1 LRSQADN
8 PDDDIRHVGILGG
21 GQLARMMALAGI
33 PLGLE
38 FHFLDPSGSACASRL
53 GKLHQAE
60 FSDLSAIRAMAAEID
75 VATFDFE
82 NVPAASARSL
92 ASEVTLLP
100 CVSALESCQD
110 RLLEKRLLQSLGI
123 PVAAFRSISSR
134 TDLLSAVDSIGLP
147 AMLKTRR
154 LGYDGRGQARLNQ
167 HEDLEPAWQA
177 LGQSDLILEA
187 FVPFTAE
194 CSLITVRS
202 ESGDVRY
209 WPLTKSV
216 HANGVLQLSQP
227 GILPIGLQ
235 AEAEGIVSKLL
246 RHWEYVGVLAVEFF
260 VVQGGLLVN
269 EMAPRVHNSGHWT
282 LDAAVTSQFENHL
295 RAICG
300 FPLGDTAMTDHALM
314 FNWISELPDM
324 SWLLT
329 EQGLHWHDYGK
340 IPRQG
345 RKLGHATLVGRNE
358 QDLMQRASRI
368 AAGLGGHWP
377 ELLTR
382 LQSPT

>member
-1 LRSQADN
+1 MRSQADN
-8 PDDDIRHVGILGG
+8 PDDGIHHVGILGG

-154 LGYDGRGQARLNQ
+154 LGYDGRGQVRLNQ
-167 HEDLEPAWQA
+167 HEDLEPAWQD

-227 GILPIGLQ
+227 GILPTSLQ

-300 FPLGDTAMTDHALM
+300 FPLGT
-314 FNWISELPDM
+314 P
-324 SWLLT
+324 
-329 EQGLHWHDYGK
+329 
-340 IPRQG
+340 P
-345 RKLGHATLVGRNE
+345 
-358 QDLMQRASRI
+358 
-368 AAGLGGHWP
+368 
-377 ELLTR
+377 
-382 LQSPT
+382 